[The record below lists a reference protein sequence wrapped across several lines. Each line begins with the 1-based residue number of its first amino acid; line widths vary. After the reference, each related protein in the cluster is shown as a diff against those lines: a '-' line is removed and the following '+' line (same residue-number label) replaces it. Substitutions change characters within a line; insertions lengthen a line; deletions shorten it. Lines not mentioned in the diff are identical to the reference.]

1 MGHGAIM
8 TLDIKICGLK
18 TPEAIHAAVSRGAS
32 HVGFIHFDKSP
43 RHLSVAQMA
52 ALRPLVAAPA
62 RLVVVTVD
70 PDDEAIEAIADWV
83 RPDMIQLHG
92 HETPGRVA
100 EIRAATGIP
109 VMKALSIGSAG
120 DLQGI
125 DAYRG
130 IADRILLDAQRPKGS
145 VLPGGNGVAFDWDL
159 LAVLDAGDEYM
170 LSGGLDAGN
179 IAEALSRAQPS
190 GLDVSSGVESAPGIK
205 DTGLI
210 HGFFDAL
217 DKARLNGA
225 GLHPERSAT

>member
-1 MGHGAIM
+1 M

-18 TPEAIHAAVSRGAS
+18 TPEAIAAAVARGAS
-32 HVGFIHFDKSP
+32 HVGFIHFEKSP
-43 RHLSVAQMA
+43 RHLTVAEMA
-52 ALRPLVAAPA
+52 ALRPLVAPA
-62 RLVVVTVD
+62 RLVAVIVD
-70 PDDEAIEAIADWV
+70 ADDATIEAIADWV
-83 RPDMIQLHG
+83 RPDLLQLHG
-92 HETPGRVA
+92 HETPARVA

-109 VMKALSIGSAG
+109 VMKALSVGSAG
-120 DLQGI
+120 DLRGI

-145 VLPGGNGVAFDWDL
+145 ALPGGNGVAFDWNL

-170 LSGGLDAGN
+170 LSGGLDSGN
-179 IAEALSRAQPS
+179 IAEALSRARPS

-217 DKARLNGA
+217 DTARLNGA